1 MNEKELKQ
9 LFCSSL
15 RSGHIKDNSLMPAP
29 DEAEIRIV
37 EEANFR
43 SFDLLIAAITKE
55 PCCKLDV
62 DYAHYNNM
70 LVRTQLLERFARSEK
85 CRIDCVRFYPVE
97 VKSDDDS
104 IDERLPNQIV
114 DAILTFGLSVL
125 VLDKNHARK
134 IKSSKLER
142 FLPAT
147 VICYTGVDDYFQVVS
162 MFDRLAS
169 GGVFSFQK
177 ASLARAIA
185 QSEVAYGRA
194 YSRLAALERI
204 LQKLAFN
211 QLYFENLG
219 LADEELE
226 FLQKLAGLRIPN
238 CRKMVARLI
247 KETTNAKLTDYM

>member
-55 PCCKLDV
+55 PCCNLDV

-85 CRIDCVRFYPVE
+85 CRIDCIRFYPVE

-104 IDERLPNQIV
+104 IDERLPNQVV

-147 VICYTGVDDYFQVVS
+147 VICYTGVDDYFHVVS

-177 ASLARAIA
+177 ASLARA
-185 QSEVAYGRA
+185 
-194 YSRLAALERI
+194 
-204 LQKLAFN
+204 
-211 QLYFENLG
+211 
-219 LADEELE
+219 D
-226 FLQKLAGLRIPN
+226 
-238 CRKMVARLI
+238 RKSVV
-247 KETTNAKLTDYM
+247 